1 MAENPDRWGLRDPT
15 NGNIG
20 LFSHE
25 TAHSARRKT
34 CVRTV
39 SARLAAAHRPRHDC
53 RNDTKAARNLGYIK
67 RNINNAEHMSLEAC
81 FDAEAI
87 HHSRASETADH
98 EKAATAFVEKRKPVF
113 HGH

>member
-1 MAENPDRWGLRDPT
+1 
-15 NGNIG
+15 
-20 LFSHE
+20 
-25 TAHSARRKT
+25 
-34 CVRTV
+34 V
-39 SARLAAAHRPRHDC
+39 RLAAGHRPRHDC

-98 EKAATAFVEKRKPVF
+98 EEAATAFVEKRKPVF